1 MGAIQRFLFSTRTRR
16 KPALDLERISG
27 PVIQGTVVR

>member
-1 MGAIQRFLFSTRTRR
+1 MGAIQRFLFSTRTGESL
-16 KPALDLERISG
+16 ALDLERISG